1 MPSQTQEAAEIP
13 QRAQEAAEIPQ
24 SAQDAAPGNL
34 QFCEPAKD
42 QVRGDLQ
49 VPSQTETQ
57 EAAEIS

>member
-13 QRAQEAAEIPQ
+13 QRAQ
-24 SAQDAAPGNL
+24 DAAPGNL
-34 QFCEPAKD
+34 QPSEPAKD